1 MFNVK
6 CSSCNMPGAVYL
18 PYMKKV
24 LCESH
29 FLSFFEKR
37 VFRTIREFKMIRK
50 GERIAI
56 GYSGGKDS
64 TVLLHV
70 LSKLRKKHPF
80 ELVAITVDIGIP
92 GYGDELV
99 RTAKKECKKLNVEHR
114 IVSFKKELG
123 FTTFDIYKTGKSP
136 CSYCGV
142 FRRRLLN
149 VAARECGADKL
160 AIAHTLDDVAQTVLM
175 NIMRNE
181 PLRLIRLVEPII
193 DEEAFVPRIKPLLR
207 TPEKEVVQ
215 YALIKDLPFQ
225 TKGCPGMR
233 VAFRHEIRKMLNV
246 LEEKHP
252 GTKFRIL
259 NSFLS
264 IEKLMRKGLGK
275 EKLCIEKC
283 EICGEPSSENVCVFC
298 KMKKEIKET
307 NTLKEISKEE
317 YT

>member
-1 MFNVK
+1 MFNVA
-6 CSSCNMPGAVYL
+6 CSVCKRNGAVYL

-37 VFRTIREFKMIRK
+37 VFRTIREFKMIKK
-50 GERIAI
+50 GERIAV

-64 TVLLHV
+64 TVLLH
-70 LSKLRKKHPF
+70 LLAKLRRKHPF
-80 ELVAITVDIGIP
+80 RLAAITVDVGIP
-92 GYGDELV
+92 GYFDRLV
-99 RTAKKECKKLNVEHR
+99 EDAKKECERLQIEHR
-114 IVSFKKELG
+114 VVSFKKELG
-123 FTTFDIYKTGKSP
+123 FTTSDIYKSGKSP

-149 VAARECGADKL
+149 IVAREERADKL
-160 AIAHTLDDVAQTVLM
+160 ATAHTLDDVAQTVIM
-175 NIMRNE
+175 NMMRNE
-181 PLRLIRLVEPII
+181 PLRLIRLIDPIV

-215 YALIKDLPFQ
+215 YALIKKLPFQ

-233 VAFRHEIRKMLNV
+233 VAFRHRIRKMLNS
-246 LEEKHP
+246 LEERYP

-264 IEKLMRKGLGK
+264 MEKLMRNGLGK
-275 EKLCIEKC
+275 EKLKIGKC
-283 EICGEPSSENVCVFC
+283 KTCKEPSSIPTCMFC
-298 KMKKEIKET
+298 KMKKEIEGG
-307 NTLKEISKEE
+307 
-317 YT
+317 

>member
-1 MFNVK
+1 MLSPK
-6 CSSCNMPGAVYL
+6 CSVCNRNGAVYL

-29 FLSFFEKR
+29 FLNFFEKR
-37 VFRTIREFKMIRK
+37 VFRTIREFGMIKK
-50 GERIAI
+50 GEKIAI

-64 TVLLHV
+64 TVLLH
-70 LSKLRKKHPF
+70 LLAKLRRTHPF
-80 ELVAITVDIGIP
+80 ELFAITVDIGIP
-92 GYGDELV
+92 GYFDKLLHS
-99 RTAKKECKKLNVEHR
+99 AKKECEKLGIEHKV
-114 IVSFKKELG
+114 VSFKKELG
-123 FTTFDIYKTGKSP
+123 FTTYDIYKSGKSP

-149 VAARECGADKL
+149 VAAREWGADKL
-160 AIAHTLDDVAQTVLM
+160 AIAHTLDDVAQTILM

-181 PLRLIRLVEPII
+181 PIRLIRLIEPVI

-215 YALIKDLPFQ
+215 YALIKNLPFQ

-246 LEEKHP
+246 IEEKHP
-252 GTKFRIL
+252 GTKFKIL

-264 IEKLMRKGLGK
+264 MEKLMRKGLG
-275 EKLCIEKC
+275 EKAFKIGRCK
-283 EICGEPSSENVCVFC
+283 ICGEPSSSDVCMFC
-298 KMKKEIKET
+298 KKKKEIRAC
-307 NTLKEISKEE
+307 
-317 YT
+317 

>member
-1 MFNVK
+1 MFSVK
-6 CSSCNMPGAVYL
+6 CSLCKKDGAVYL

-24 LCESH
+24 LCEGH
-29 FLSFFEKR
+29 FVNFFEKR
-37 VFRTIREFKMIRK
+37 VFRTVREFKMIRK
-50 GERIAI
+50 GERIAV

-64 TVLLHV
+64 TVLLHI
-70 LSKLRKKHPF
+70 LSKLRKTHPF
-80 ELVAITVDIGIP
+80 ELFAITVDVGIP
-92 GYGDELV
+92 GYSDRLV
-99 RTAKKECKKLNVEHR
+99 EVAREECKKLGVEHR
-114 IVSFKKELG
+114 VVYFKKELG
-123 FTTFDIYKTGKSP
+123 FTTADIYKSGRSP

-149 VAARECGADKL
+149 VAAREEKADKL

-181 PLRLIRLVEPII
+181 PLRLVRLVEPVV

-215 YALIKDLPFQ
+215 YALIKNLPFQ

-233 VAFRHEIRKMLNV
+233 VAFRHEIRKMLNA

-252 GTKFRIL
+252 GTKLKIL

-264 IEKLMRKGLGK
+264 MERLMRKGLEGEELRIGK
-275 EKLCIEKC
+275 CK
-283 EICGEPSSENVCVFC
+283 ICKEPSSTEVCMFC
-298 KMKKEIKET
+298 KRKE
-307 NTLKEISKEE
+307 EISSSRVI
-317 YT
+317 TGC